1 MLVRNQLEILQQMQ
15 KQGFNICNCGN
26 CGGTILFNKESKEVM
41 EQTSSGEGLVCP
53 HCKEEMAYSD
63 CPDLYYEGSPD
74 LEEILTEQEKDLQDF
89 LKDIIDHY
97 KVEIELR
104 GQGDR
109 STISEGKKNI
119 CMVTRA
125 TKMLSGVELKIRS
138 AFGGISEEFYDKMVN
153 EFNL

>member
-1 MLVRNQLEILQQMQ
+1 MTTRNQLEILQQMQ
-15 KQGFNICNCGN
+15 RQGFNICNCGN
-26 CGGTILFNKESKEVM
+26 CGGVILFNKESKEVM

-74 LEEILTEQEKDLQDF
+74 LEETLTEQEKDLQDF
-89 LKDIIDHY
+89 LKDNIDHY
-97 KVEIELR
+97 RVEIELR

-119 CMVTRA
+119 CTVTR
-125 TKMLSGVELKIRS
+125 TISGAESRS
-138 AFGGISEEFYDKMVN
+138 TFGGISEEFYDKMVI